1 MKNGIFKTIA
11 VKGIDTFAR
20 INRDIVA
27 GIWQTALSQNLKKIN
42 QKTKM
47 VIIATLIV
55 VWMV

>member
-42 QKTKM
+42 KKTKW
-47 VIIATLIV
+47 L
-55 VWMV
+55 